1 MNIISGAAFRL
12 LAKNKK
18 NQVGRFTLYE
28 LRQVLRAAT
37 ATLETKEQETEE
49 EVIRKHVPKE
59 YYNFLLLFKKALVK
73 GLLPYRLYD
82 YKIPLKEGFTP
93 PFRPIYSLSRIELE
107 VL

>member
-1 MNIISGAAFRL
+1 MNIISRAAFRL
-12 LAKNKK
+12 LARNRK
-18 NQVGRFTLYE
+18 NQVGRFILHE

-49 EVIRKHVPKE
+49 EVIRKHVPKK
-59 YYNFLLLFKKALVK
+59 YYNFLLLFKKALAK

-93 PFRPIYSLSRIELE
+93 SFGLIYSLSRIELE

>member
-1 MNIISGAAFRL
+1 MLR
-12 LAKNKK
+12 
-18 NQVGRFTLYE
+18 E

-37 ATLETKEQETEE
+37 TTLETKEQETEE

-73 GLLPYRLYD
+73 GLLSYRLYD

-93 PFRPIYSLSRIELE
+93 PFRPIYFLSRVELE